1 MIFRQ
6 LQRSAQAKDKTI
18 RELQSRVAELEK
30 ELAFA
35 DSDVAAKRNYI
46 DDLEREMACARKLD
60 MDQLDQ
66 IKALREERDEI
77 KRKAIEQ
84 SEYIQS
90 HGLTEY
96 EMERLK
102 ARIAEL
108 ETKCERCGLK
118 VAHEPTP
125 GVTVLESELTFT
137 PGELV
142 YVPATVRYYP
152 SETPGEPDVKEITYP

>member
-1 MIFRQ
+1 MNEDVLTEFALEIEGARMLLVGGQKLPSMACIVKLAAEVRALRERGEESGMIFRQ

-66 IKALREERDEI
+66 IKAALMFALD
-77 KRKAIEQ
+77 
-84 SEYIQS
+84 
-90 HGLTEY
+90 
-96 EMERLK
+96 M
-102 ARIAEL
+102 
-108 ETKCERCGLK
+108 
-118 VAHEPTP
+118 
-125 GVTVLESELTFT
+125 
-137 PGELV
+137 
-142 YVPATVRYYP
+142 
-152 SETPGEPDVKEITYP
+152 

>member
-1 MIFRQ
+1 MTEDPLERHHGLI
-6 LQRSAQAKDKTI
+6 A
-18 RELQSRVAELEK
+18 VAERGQQAGHDHVVGLQCIAD
-30 ELAFA
+30 LAA
-35 DSDVAAKRNYI
+35 
-46 DDLEREMACARKLD
+46 
-60 MDQLDQ
+60 
-66 IKALREERDEI
+66 ALRAER
-77 KRKAIEQ
+77 
-84 SEYIQS
+84 
-90 HGLTEY
+90 T
-96 EMERLK
+96 
-102 ARIAEL
+102 RIAEL